1 MIEAIKEYKGWA
13 IGAAAT
19 AVIIIVATVW
29 YVFFTASGQD
39 FRTDLVSDVS
49 GIEREIVVYTQFG
62 DELERYSG
70 ENVRMDYSADG
81 RVQIQ
86 LDGGDRVQ
94 ISNGIV
100 IVEEPNRSEEDES
113 YEEYIRC
120 ERRTN
125 KRCLRRASTQGLV
138 RSVCDCI
145 ERRVGR

>member
-1 MIEAIKEYKGWA
+1 MKELWQDFKVWIIGILA
-13 IGAAAT
+13 IG
-19 AVIIIVATVW
+19 VLFVGFIGWWI
-29 YVFFTASGQD
+29 FFTASGQD

-70 ENVRMDYSADG
+70 DNVRMDYSADG

-100 IVEEPNRSEEDES
+100 IVEEPNTEEDS
-113 YEEYIRC
+113 
-120 ERRTN
+120 
-125 KRCLRRASTQGLV
+125 Q
-138 RSVCDCI
+138 
-145 ERRVGR
+145 

>member
-13 IGAAAT
+13 IGVAAT

-100 IVEEPNRSEEDES
+100 IVEEPNSSEEDE
-113 YEEYIRC
+113 
-120 ERRTN
+120 
-125 KRCLRRASTQGLV
+125 
-138 RSVCDCI
+138 
-145 ERRVGR
+145 